1 MNDSASTDRRALEI
15 PVWKKVM
22 HALGIYLVVIALL
35 PIAWFFDHSFFTATN
50 FNNMFTGM
58 QHLLIVVLGA
68 SFITYSGKMADLS
81 IPFTMV
87 ASAFAAVFF
96 LPYGLPV
103 AFLATAV
110 TGVLVGTV
118 NGLAIGYLNLNP
130 IIWTFA
136 MNFILEGV
144 IRLFFQGRQVY
155 PEGAGAEAFLAV
167 ANYRVLGFIPPVIF
181 VAIVLGAILH
191 VVMKKSNFGRD
202 VQLTGSSEEVALATG
217 VKVPGLIL
225 KVFVISGLCTAF
237 AGLTKASSLTT
248 ANYNLGLGMDFDA
261 VTAIVLGGI
270 SLQGGKGFLTGAVGG
285 LLVVTIIQTTM
296 SAIPGVSI
304 YWQDIVK
311 ASIFISVVAI
321 NTHLSRKAGRS

>member
-1 MNDSASTDRRALEI
+1 MSDARPTDGRALE
-15 PVWKKVM
+15 VSTWKKVV

-35 PIAWFFDHSFFTATN
+35 PIAWFFDPGFFSATN

-87 ASAFAAVFF
+87 AASFASVFF
-96 LPYGLPV
+96 LQYGILAAV
-103 AFLATAV
+103 AAAIM
-110 TGVLVGTV
+110 TGVLVGSV

-144 IRLFFQGRQVY
+144 LRMAFAGRQVY
-155 PEGAGAEAFLAV
+155 PKGADADAFLAI
-167 ANYRVLGFIPPVIF
+167 ANARVLGFVPPVIL
-181 VAIVLGAILH
+181 VAIVLGSVLH

-202 VQLTGSSEEVALATG
+202 VQITGASEDVARASG
-217 VKVPGLIL
+217 VNVPGLIL
-225 KVFVISGLCTAF
+225 KVFIISSVCTAL
-237 AGLTKASSLTT
+237 AGLSKASSLKT

-270 SLQGGKGFLTGAVGG
+270 SLQGGKGFLTGAIGG
-285 LLVVTIIQTTM
+285 LLVITIIQTTM

-304 YWQDIVK
+304 YWQNIVK
-311 ASIFISVVAI
+311 AGIFISVVGI
-321 NTHLSRKAGRS
+321 NAYLSLKAGRS